1 MNFNKAGKYLSL
13 TLLVIAIFSISVGI
27 SVAAGENSSST
38 EAVDFNNYVS
48 YSDFSNAVI
57 VVYKSTLNLEND
69 LINSNFNTS
78 GTTSEITSEI
88 TSGVSFNLNNHT
100 DSSDE
105 DSLYDVFALSNE
117 NPLSTN
123 VSHVLNSNFASIQTN
138 ISQVL
143 SEQLFNTSNLLTN
156 ANSTLSFAEG
166 NINQLNENPSKV
178 LDDNLIGLNN
188 SNGLYKNFI
197 FNNVNFDSEFLNLLA
212 HYNKIINTGSESF
225 IIKQKNKSAN
235 ELNTF
240 SFGRNWDEL
249 IELEFGSHKFM
260 ASKLLVSNYL
270 KAYNILNKSTHNI
283 SSFGY
288 FNKNLLDN
296 FSTVDLYKN
305 KYTFNENQIKTNIK
319 NINNINNIKNNKN
332 NNSLF
337 YIFNNSKNNSKIYTN
352 KLSALENY
360 SSENNEDEEPSD
372 SVNLCNRFIFY
383 FNSFE
388 TSNEF
393 YKILDNTKFYG
404 NLTPL
409 EASIFD
415 ILESYSTNTDY
426 FSNDIVSF
434 EIVDI
439 RNDSINFGIITD
451 YSNLLN
457 SNLLKFLNNHVI
469 NQDYFNGF
477 NDLGIIV
484 YYNIFTINY
493 NFNYNFN
500 TQTKTLLNLVYG
512 IVDMEVSLQ

>member
-13 TLLVIAIFSISVGI
+13 ALLVLAIFSISVGI

-38 EAVDFNNYVS
+38 QTVDFNNYIS
-48 YSDFSNAVI
+48 YSNSSNAVN
-57 VVYKSTLNLEND
+57 VDYKSAPNLENN
-69 LINSNFNTS
+69 LTNSNFNA
-78 GTTSEITSEI
+78 SEI
-88 TSGVSFNLNNHT
+88 TSGFTSGISFNLNNRT

-105 DSLYDVFALSNE
+105 DSLYDIFALSNE
-117 NPLSTN
+117 NSLSTN
-123 VSHVLNSNFASIQTN
+123 VSHVLNCKFGSIQTN
-138 ISQVL
+138 VSQVL
-143 SEQLFNTSNLLTN
+143 SEQLFNTSSLLTN
-156 ANSTLSFAEG
+156 TNSTLNFAEG
-166 NINQLNENPSKV
+166 NINQLNENLSKV
-178 LDDNLIGLNN
+178 LDDKLIGLNN

-197 FNNVNFDSEFLNLLA
+197 FTNVDFDSAFLNLLA

-225 IIKQKNKSAN
+225 IIKKNKSGN
-235 ELNTF
+235 ELNISSSNNKLDTF
-240 SFGRNWDEL
+240 SFNRNWDEL
-249 IELEFGSHKFM
+249 IELEFGSHKLM

-270 KAYNILNKSTHNI
+270 KAYNILNKNAKKI
-283 SSFGY
+283 SNFGY

-305 KYTFNENQIKTNIK
+305 KYTFINNVNKNQII
-319 NINNINNIKNNKN
+319 KN
-332 NNSLF
+332 NNSYF

-352 KLSALENY
+352 KLSTPENY
-360 SSENNEDEEPSD
+360 SSDNSDSDEPSD
-372 SVNLCNRFIFY
+372 SINLCNRFIFY

-393 YKILDNTKFYG
+393 YKILGNTKFYG
-404 NLTPL
+404 NLTNLTPL
-409 EASIFD
+409 KTSIFD

-493 NFNYNFN
+493 NFN

-512 IVDMEVSLQ
+512 IVDMEVSYNDK